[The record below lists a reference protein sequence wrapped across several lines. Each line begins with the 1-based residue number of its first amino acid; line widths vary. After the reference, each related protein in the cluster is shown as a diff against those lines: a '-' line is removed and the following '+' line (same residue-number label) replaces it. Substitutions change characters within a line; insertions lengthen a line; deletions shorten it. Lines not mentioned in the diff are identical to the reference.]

1 MFVFFNLQATRGATA
16 LSGVLFCGSLHSL
29 HLFFTFD
36 FILVTLAR
44 DRIAA
49 AAVSNR
55 ITDCLKKNLKASR
68 PSEHPSIMGGNVKT
82 FR

>member
-1 MFVFFNLQATRGATA
+1 MFVFFYLQATRGASA
-16 LSGVLFCGSLHSL
+16 LSGVLFYGSLHSL
-29 HLFFTFD
+29 HQFFTFD

-44 DRIAA
+44 DRIA

-68 PSEHPSIMGGNVKT
+68 PSEHPSIKGQNVKT